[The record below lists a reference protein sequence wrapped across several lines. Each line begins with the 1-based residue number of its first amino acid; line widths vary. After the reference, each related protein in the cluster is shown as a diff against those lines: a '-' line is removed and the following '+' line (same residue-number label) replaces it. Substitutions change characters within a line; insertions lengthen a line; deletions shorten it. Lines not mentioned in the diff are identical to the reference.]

1 MSELHN
7 NTIEKLL
14 EIMKSLRDPETGC
27 PWDVVQTY
35 DTIAPYTIEEA
46 YEVEE
51 AIENKDIPALRDE
64 LGDLLLQV
72 VFQARIAEEAG
83 HFNFSDVVEGICDKM
98 IRRHPHVFGDATVA
112 DADAQTH
119 AWEAQKALERAN
131 KAKAKG
137 EVPSVLEGI
146 TKGLPSL
153 LRAVK
158 LQKRA
163 ARVGFDWPDASF
175 VLDKIREESD
185 ELAIEMAKQAG
196 CGEPSAEMVEEF
208 GDLMFVYANLARHLK
223 IDPEAALRGAN
234 RKFERRFHYI
244 EEQLALMG
252 KDITQSNLDEMDAL
266 WDQAKIAL
274 KAHK

>member
-1 MSELHN
+1 M
-7 NTIEKLL
+7 T
-14 EIMKSLRDPETGC
+14 
-27 PWDVVQTY
+27 
-35 DTIAPYTIEEA
+35 
-46 YEVEE
+46 
-51 AIENKDIPALRDE
+51 
-64 LGDLLLQV
+64 
-72 VFQARIAEEAG
+72 
-83 HFNFSDVVEGICDKM
+83 
-98 IRRHPHVFGDATVA
+98 RRHPHVFGDATVA

-119 AWEAQKALERAN
+119 AWEAQKALERTN
-131 KAKAKG
+131 KAKARG

-196 CGEPSAEMVEEF
+196 SGEPSAEMIEEF
-208 GDLMFVYANLARHLK
+208 GDLMFVYANLARHMK

-244 EEQLALMG
+244 EEQLARMG
-252 KDITQSNLDEMDAL
+252 KDISEVTLDEMDSL
-266 WDQAKIAL
+266 WDEAKAAE
-274 KAHK
+274 KTHK

>member
-35 DTIAPYTIEEA
+35 ETIAPYTIEEA

-51 AIENKDIPALRDE
+51 AIENKDMPALRDE

-83 HFNFSDVVEGICDKM
+83 HFNFNDVVEGICDKM
-98 IRRHPHVFGDATVA
+98 VRRHPHVFGDATVA
-112 DADAQTH
+112 DADAQSH
-119 AWEAQKALERAN
+119 AWEAQKALERAD
-131 KAKAKG
+131 KAKANG

-196 CGEPSAEMVEEF
+196 SGEPSAEMVEEF

-244 EEQLALMG
+244 EEHLARMG

-266 WDQAKIAL
+266 WDQAKVAQ